1 MTDLKSFFLELIR
14 LSVFDPRSA
23 ARIILGMKLASDVL
37 WSTVLLVVILSV
49 LLTYVTMLAAAPVTM
64 FGMGSSP
71 FFLAMFMASNMVF
84 LIFALFWTGKAMGGQ
99 GELQGF
105 IALVTWLQT
114 LLLLAQ
120 VVQTIMAI
128 VSPLLSSLCG
138 IGSLLFGMWILVQFV
153 TEAHK
158 FKHWGIGLLSLV
170 LAVLGVSA
178 GFSILLSLIGVGT
191 LGISGYV

>member
-1 MTDLKSFFLELIR
+1 MTDLKSFLIELVH
-14 LSVFDPRSA
+14 LSIFDPRSA
-23 ARIILGMKLASDVL
+23 ARFILRMKLASDVL
-37 WSTVLLVVILSV
+37 WSAVLLVVILSV

-71 FFLAMFMASNMVF
+71 FFLAIFMASNMVF
-84 LIFALFWTGKAMGGQ
+84 LIFALFWTGKALGGQ

-105 IALVTWLQT
+105 IALVTWLQM

-120 VVQTIMAI
+120 VIQTIFA
-128 VSPLLSSLCG
+128 VFSPLLSSWFG
-138 IGSLLFGMWILVQFV
+138 IGSLLFGMWILIQFV
-153 TEAHK
+153 TEAHE

-178 GFSILLSLIGVGT
+178 GLSILLGLIGVGT